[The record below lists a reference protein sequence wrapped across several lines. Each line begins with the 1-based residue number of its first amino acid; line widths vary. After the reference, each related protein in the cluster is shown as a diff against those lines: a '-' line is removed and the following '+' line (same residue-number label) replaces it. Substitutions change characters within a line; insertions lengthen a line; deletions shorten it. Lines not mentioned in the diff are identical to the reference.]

1 MLLNGQVALVT
12 GGGSGL
18 GKAIVERFLAE
29 GAKVAILDRSEERVQ
44 EVVAMFGGKVVGT
57 SGDVRS
63 MADNK
68 AAVARCVEAF
78 GKIDTLVGNAGV
90 WDYNASIAG
99 TSEEKLA
106 EAIDELVGINLK
118 GYILAAKA
126 ALPELYKTKGN
137 AIFTVSNAGFYPGG
151 GGVLYTASKHGV
163 VGMIKQ
169 LAHEWAPHI
178 RVNGVAP
185 GGIGGSNLAGLSSLS
200 QEGIRF
206 SNLPLDDLMKQMLPL
221 EKAFYASEYT
231 GGYVFFANRKD
242 NGPATGS
249 VLNFD
254 GGIGMRGIMS
264 PNMGKELDEKFRG
277 A

>member
-126 ALPELYKTKGN
+126 ALQELYKTKGN
-137 AIFTVSNAGFYPGG
+137 AIFTV
-151 GGVLYTASKHGV
+151 
-163 VGMIKQ
+163 
-169 LAHEWAPHI
+169 
-178 RVNGVAP
+178 
-185 GGIGGSNLAGLSSLS
+185 
-200 QEGIRF
+200 
-206 SNLPLDDLMKQMLPL
+206 
-221 EKAFYASEYT
+221 
-231 GGYVFFANRKD
+231 
-242 NGPATGS
+242 
-249 VLNFD
+249 
-254 GGIGMRGIMS
+254 
-264 PNMGKELDEKFRG
+264 
-277 A
+277 